1 MKMPFAQRSPQKRY
15 LLRVATDP
23 HTATSQALARLAR
36 EAGVRHIVGL
46 QRRHAPHNRY
56 LQDLLQQGYV
66 GKVRSVRIHVSMNY
80 FQALRPNALRWTVP
94 VENFSSVIAI
104 YAGHFLDMLFTAT
117 GWPVNV
123 TGLVVNQFDKVTIKE
138 TNEVFDTSAPDQMV
152 LAGQLEDGALV
163 SVHIE
168 GGKRNG
174 SGVQIDIT
182 GHEGDLRITNTSA
195 FGAVGDDYVIE
206 GAHGDN
212 LPLQVLPIPDRYFRL
227 PPSDL
232 PSAVLELAEL
242 YNVHAQDVA
251 NGTQVAATFD
261 DAVRMHKLLDA
272 ALASSQAG
280 QREHVEEDAEYRM
293 GATDSRHLLHPKS
306 GLQRPSFA

>member
-1 MKMPFAQRSPQKRY
+1 
-15 LLRVATDP
+15 
-23 HTATSQALARLAR
+23 
-36 EAGVRHIVGL
+36 
-46 QRRHAPHNRY
+46 
-56 LQDLLQQGYV
+56 
-66 GKVRSVRIHVSMNY
+66 
-80 FQALRPNALRWTVP
+80 

-152 LAGQLEDGALV
+152 LAGQLECGALV

-174 SGVQIDIT
+174 SGVQMDIT

-242 YNVHAQDVA
+242 YYTHAQDVA
-251 NGTQVAATFD
+251 HGTHAAATFD
-261 DAVRMHKLLDA
+261 DAVRMHMLLDA
-272 ALASSQAG
+272 ALVSSQTG
-280 QREHVEEDAEYRM
+280 RREPVAEDAE
-293 GATDSRHLLHPKS
+293 
-306 GLQRPSFA
+306 